1 MKKVISACIEQFIEF
16 DSKEEYEAYE
26 RELSQGKKKYK
37 ILSARK
43 QKGRYLV
50 HLKKQYNNNSFLGGG
65 ENV

>member
-16 DSKEEYEAYE
+16 DTEAEYKAYE
-26 RELSQGKKKYK
+26 RKLSQGKKKYE
-37 ILSARK
+37 ILSVKSR
-43 QKGRYLV
+43 KGRYFV